1 MTRVTPI
8 PTSHGAFCR
17 DRILTLFNLCKVSH
31 SGPDTLLTPLTCY
44 LENIWSPQF
53 DFFFVSLFDNSLK
66 VSDKSPTTKESD
78 DHGAGAGLL
87 SGARHLLFSSQ
98 VIIKRNFHNR
108 DCHPSP
114 QSGKWKNKIYF
125 AATTLNWILSLMLF
139 IYFPNNNVKA

>member
-1 MTRVTPI
+1 MTWVTPI

-44 LENIWSPQF
+44 LENIWPRLNIF
-53 DFFFVSLFDNSLK
+53 CRNFDNSLK

-108 DCHPSP
+108 DCHHSP
-114 QSGKWKNKIYF
+114 QSGKWKN
-125 AATTLNWILSLMLF
+125 ILDFTVAREYVRHDQYS
-139 IYFPNNNVKA
+139 KARCSANK